1 LHLHAAKLGFYHPHS
16 NEWMELVCPAEF

>member
-1 LHLHAAKLGFYHPHS
+1 LHAAKLGFYHPHS